1 MRGLAALVLIAGFV
15 SQASA
20 QGDLKRGETL
30 VAQSCSACHAIGRAG
45 DSPVPAAPQFRILGQ
60 KYPISNLQEAL
71 AEGIAVGHRGVEMPE
86 YTFEPDQIDDII
98 AYLESIQ
105 TR

>member
-1 MRGLAALVLIAGFV
+1 MRFAAALALLVCAATPAAAADV
-15 SQASA
+15 
-20 QGDLKRGETL
+20 KRGETL
-30 VAQSCSACHAIGRAG
+30 VKQSCSACHAIGRSG
-45 DSPVPAAPQFRILGQ
+45 ESPVAAAPQLRLLGK

-71 AEGIAVGHRGVEMPE
+71 GEGIAVGHRGVEMPE

-105 TR
+105 TP